1 MVKNR
6 RKSIFIITSVGLF
19 LLGLFV
25 YLLQDASSTFR
36 LSDRDFSVSSE
47 REVVQITMENRD
59 GSDKV
64 VIEKDAQGRW
74 RLNET
79 LFANDLAV
87 RDLIHTISRLRVRQ
101 PVSIANRE
109 QVEALLLSEGVEVAV
124 AVSSHRII
132 LGNVQ
137 LFPYK
142 NTVLSMIVGP
152 DTPDGEATY
161 MRKTSSQQAF
171 KVQRTGI
178 ETSVSSVF
186 TPGERVWR
194 NPVVFDF
201 KPHEIETIKVT
212 LPNNPQES
220 FHLKPSGD
228 DQFVFHPIGGDP
240 ESAGAFAADTAR
252 VLRFLGSFG
261 DIYYESLLDEA
272 GEALRKEL
280 MLDEPMMVVKVT
292 PYDGQPVSIKAY
304 ERRPDV
310 DDTAIITRAGKD
322 PNRFYIQLDN
332 GDFALAQFYVFNRIL
347 RPLSFFK
354 NKSLEPS

>member
-1 MVKNR
+1 MEDR
-6 RKSIFIITSVGLF
+6 RKSVFIISSIGLF
-19 LLGLFV
+19 LLGVFV

-36 LSDRDFSVSSE
+36 LADRDFSVSTD
-47 REVVQITMENRD
+47 REIVQIRMQQKG
-59 GSDKV
+59 GSEKV
-64 VIEKDAQGRW
+64 MIEKDAQGRW

-79 LFANDLAV
+79 MFANDLAV
-87 RDLIHTISRLRVRQ
+87 RDLIHTMSRLRVRQ

-109 QVEALLLSEGVEVAV
+109 QVEALLLSKGVEVEVAV
-124 AVSSHRII
+124 ASHRII
-132 LGNVQ
+132 LGSVK
-137 LFPYK
+137 LFPYR
-142 NTVLSMIVGP
+142 NTILSMIVGP

-161 MRKTSSQQAF
+161 MRKTNSQQAF

-201 KPHEIETIKVT
+201 KPHEIETIEVA
-212 LPNNPQES
+212 LPNTPQES
-220 FHLKPSGD
+220 FRLKPSGD
-228 DQFVFHPIGGDP
+228 DQFVIQPIAEDQ
-240 ESAGAFAADTAR
+240 EHAGAFFPDTAR

-261 DIYYESLLDEA
+261 DIYYESLLDEE

-292 PYDGQPVSIKAY
+292 PHDGQPVSIKAF
-304 ERRPDV
+304 ERRPDI

-354 NKSLEPS
+354 NKSVEPS